1 MPSRIQRELDIAEEY
16 VLTRLFGSVDNPVIS
31 KKLQLVLIAKNINF
45 DDFINE
51 KIEIFEEF
59 SKDFMNEDGYY
70 NGNQL
75 SRALALKFPLL
86 QDIQLPNMKP
96 IELVKML
103 DSVINLDSI
112 GQMIQNL

>member
-1 MPSRIQRELDIAEEY
+1 MQSKIQRELDIAEEY
-16 VLTRLFGSVDNPVIS
+16 ILKRLFGSIDNPIIS
-31 KKLQLVLIAKNINF
+31 KKLQLFLIAKNINF

-59 SKDFMNEDGYY
+59 SKDFMTDDGYY

-75 SRALALKFPLL
+75 SKALALKFPIL
-86 QDIQLPNMKP
+86 QDIQLPNIKP
-96 IELVKML
+96 IELARIIDNL
-103 DSVINLDSI
+103 IGLDSI

>member
-1 MPSRIQRELDIAEEY
+1 MPNRIQRELDIAEEY
-16 VLTRLFGSVDNPVIS
+16 VFKKLFGNIDNPIIS
-31 KKLQLVLIAKNINF
+31 KKLQLFLITKNINF

-51 KIEIFEEF
+51 KIEIFEDF
-59 SKDFMNEDGYY
+59 SKDFMSEDGYY

-75 SRALALKFPLL
+75 SRALALKFPFL

-96 IELVKML
+96 IDLVRML